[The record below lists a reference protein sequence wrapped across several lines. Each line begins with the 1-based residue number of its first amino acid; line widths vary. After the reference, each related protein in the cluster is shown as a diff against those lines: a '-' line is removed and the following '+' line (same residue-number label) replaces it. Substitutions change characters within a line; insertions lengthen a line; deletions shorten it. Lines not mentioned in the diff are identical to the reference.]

1 MRMVDIKRRRERWE
15 GLEKE
20 DRVEKRKKS
29 VNLKKIGKNE
39 IRRLEG
45 K

>member
-1 MRMVDIKRRRERWE
+1 MRMVDIKRRRE

-20 DRVEKRKKS
+20 DRIEKRKKS